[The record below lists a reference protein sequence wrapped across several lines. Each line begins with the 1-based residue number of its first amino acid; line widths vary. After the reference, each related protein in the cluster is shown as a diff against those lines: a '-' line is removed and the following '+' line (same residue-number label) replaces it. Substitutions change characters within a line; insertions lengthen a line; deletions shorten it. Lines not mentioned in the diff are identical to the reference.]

1 MKRVFPTVL
10 LAAAMAMGNAAAHE
24 PVPELSNAVSPEQG
38 VIAAGRIGPGE
49 VAALRDAGFHH
60 VIDLTPDAETPGFD
74 EASAVR
80 AAGLRYSNLPL
91 AGASDLTRENVL
103 AFDTLLAGA
112 ERPLLVHCASGNRV
126 GAMAA
131 LRAATRI
138 CRWPA
143 PRTGPGGTC
152 WPSARCWRE
161 PSAPCWCTAPAAT
174 AWAPWPR
181 CGRLGGRPLRGRGDR
196 HRQGMG
202 LGRAGGRSPP

>member
-1 MKRVFPTVL
+1 MKRLFQTAL

-49 VAALRDAGFHH
+49 VAALRDAGFRH

-74 EASAVR
+74 EAAAVR

-91 AGASDLTRENVL
+91 AGASELTRENVL

-131 LRAATRI
+131 LRAAWVEGHSAEEAIAIGREWGLSGLEEEVRRRI
-138 CRWPA
+138 EA
-143 PRTGPGGTC
+143 D
-152 WPSARCWRE
+152 
-161 PSAPCWCTAPAAT
+161 
-174 AWAPWPR
+174 
-181 CGRLGGRPLRGRGDR
+181 DR
-196 HRQGMG
+196 
-202 LGRAGGRSPP
+202 